1 MASSRR
7 PWLLGGLF
15 EPDGRLAKAVSAG
28 ELHGIKAYILAAGAV
43 FMAFL
48 VRYGL
53 DGVLRDGALFALFT
67 PSILL
72 AAMVGGLGPAL
83 AATALSLCGAYYL
96 GGLQLTSIGDVL
108 ELGIFAAAGALIA
121 WLGELLHRVYR
132 NALSTG
138 ETLQAREAHLRSIM
152 DTVLDAAVVIETDG
166 SIMSFNA
173 AAERQFGYAAS
184 EIIGKNVSILMPAP
198 YRTEHDHYL
207 DRYLATGE
215 KRIIGKDRMVMARR
229 KDGSTFPIKLAVGEM
244 KSGGKT
250 YFTGFIRDLT
260 ERQQS
265 AAELEQIQ
273 GELARLARIS
283 ELGEMASTLAHEL
296 NQPLS
301 AITNYAQGC
310 IRLLKDLD
318 DAVAARF
325 RDAFE
330 ETASQALRAGQI
342 IRHLREFVTRGQSEK
357 QPEDI
362 RKLVEEA
369 AALALVGS
377 RERGVAT
384 VFEFEPG
391 SDVVM
396 ADRVQIQQV
405 LINLMRNAMDAM
417 QESEVRE
424 LLVRT
429 FPEEGGIS
437 VVVSDTGPGI
447 SDEIAAQL
455 FKPFVTTKPGGMGVG
470 LSISRRIVEAH
481 GGEISASRNEWG
493 GASFRFTLP
502 AVEEEETV
510 E

>member
-1 MASSRR
+1 MRA
-7 PWLLGGLF
+7 
-15 EPDGRLAKAVSAG
+15 RLADAVGAG
-28 ELHGIKAYILAAGAV
+28 ELQGAAAYMLAFGAV
-43 FMAFL
+43 LVSFL
-48 VRYGL
+48 IRYGL
-53 DGVLRDGALFALFT
+53 EDVLRDGALFALFT

-72 AAMVGGLGPAL
+72 AAMFGGLGPAL
-83 AATALSLCGAYYL
+83 AATVLSLCGAYYL
-96 GGLQLTSIGDVL
+96 GGLQLTSAGNII
-108 ELGIFAAAGALIA
+108 ELSIFAAAGVLIA
-121 WLGELLHRVYR
+121 WLGELLHRSYR
-132 NALSTG
+132 TALSTG

-152 DTVLDAAVVIETDG
+152 DTILDAAIVIETNG
-166 SIMSFNA
+166 VIISFNG
-173 AAERQFGYAAS
+173 AAERQFGYSAD
-184 EIIGKNVSILMPAP
+184 EVIGKNVSILMPAP
-198 YRTEHDHYL
+198 YSLEHDGYL
-207 DRYLATGE
+207 DRYLESGV
-215 KRIIGKDRMVMARR
+215 KRIIGKDRVVMARR

-244 KSGGKT
+244 ESGGRT

-265 AAELEQIQ
+265 AAELEQMR

-301 AITNYAQGC
+301 VITNYARGC
-310 IRLLKDLD
+310 IRLLKNMDES
-318 DAVAARF
+318 VASQF

-330 ETASQALRAGQI
+330 ETARQALRAGQI
-342 IRHLREFVTRGQSEK
+342 IHHLREFVTRGQIEK

-384 VFEFEPG
+384 TFEFEPG

-396 ADRVQIQQV
+396 VDRVQIQQV

-417 QESEVRE
+417 QDSATRDLRV
-424 LLVRT
+424 T
-429 FPEEGGIS
+429 TSSQNGS
-437 VVVSDTGPGI
+437 VSVEVSDTGPGL
-447 SDEIAAQL
+447 SEEVSAQL

-470 LSISRRIVEAH
+470 LSISKRIVEAH
-481 GGEISASRNEWG
+481 GGTIAARSNERG

-502 AVEEEETV
+502 AVEGEERAE
-510 E
+510 

>member
-1 MASSRR
+1 MAVRA
-7 PWLLGGLF
+7 
-15 EPDGRLAKAVSAG
+15 RLARAVSAG
-28 ELHGIKAYILAAGAV
+28 ELEGARAYILAVAAV
-43 FMAFL
+43 LVAFL
-48 VRYGL
+48 IRYGL
-53 DGVLRDGALFALFT
+53 EDVLRDGALFALFT

-72 AAMVGGLGPAL
+72 AAMFGGLGPAL

-96 GGLQLTSIGDVL
+96 GRLQLTSVGNML
-108 ELGIFAAAGALIA
+108 ELGIFAAAGLLIA
-121 WLGELLHRVYR
+121 WLGELLHRAYR
-132 NALSTG
+132 SALSTG

-152 DTVLDAAVVIETDG
+152 DTVLDATVVIETDG
-166 SIMSFNA
+166 AIISFNA
-173 AAERQFGYAAS
+173 AAERQFGYAAG
-184 EIIGKNVSILMPAP
+184 EVIGKNVSMLMPAP
-198 YRTEHDHYL
+198 YSSEHDGYL
-207 DRYLATGE
+207 DRYLATGQ
-215 KRIIGKDRMVMARR
+215 KRIMGKDRVVMARR

-244 KSGGKT
+244 RSGGKT

-265 AAELEQIQ
+265 AAELEQMQ

-301 AITNYAQGC
+301 VVINYARGC

-318 DAVAARF
+318 ESVAIRF

-330 ETASQALRAGQI
+330 ESASQALRAGQI
-342 IRHLREFVTRGQSEK
+342 IHHLREFVTRGQIEK

-377 RERGVAT
+377 RERGVAAA
-384 VFEFEPG
+384 FEFEPG
-391 SDVVM
+391 AGIVM

-405 LINLMRNAMDAM
+405 LINLMRNALDAM
-417 QESEVRE
+417 QESDTRE

-429 FPEEGGIS
+429 SFADGDVS
-437 VVVSDTGPGI
+437 VEVSDTGPGI
-447 SDEIAAQL
+447 SDEVAAQL
-455 FKPFVTTKPGGMGVG
+455 FKPFVTTKPGGMGIG

-481 GGEISASRNEWG
+481 GGTISAGPNPRG

-502 AVEEEETV
+502 AAEDEERAE
-510 E
+510 